1 MADVEV
7 GHPFTRPQLEVF
19 LAGLLMQGVIETST
33 GRRYLVMAA
42 RKSPTK
48 RQRWNLDVLV
58 MSSDQINPIGTTT
71 HMLRWYSRERK
82 VGR

>member
-1 MADVEV
+1 MRKPGEECKLYYDTTLTVE
-7 GHPFTRPQLEVF
+7 
-19 LAGLLMQGVIETST
+19 AGDVIETST